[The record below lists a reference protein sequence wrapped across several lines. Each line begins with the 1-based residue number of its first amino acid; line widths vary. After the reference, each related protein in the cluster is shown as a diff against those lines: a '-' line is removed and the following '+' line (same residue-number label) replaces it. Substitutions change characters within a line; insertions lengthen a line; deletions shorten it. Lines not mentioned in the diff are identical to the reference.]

1 MDLARADVNE
11 DSESR
16 LFRKVSWRILPVLCL
31 CYVFSFLDR
40 TNVGYA
46 QLQMRDELGFS
57 DAVFGLGVSVFF
69 VGYALFEVPSNMLL
83 SRIGVRKTFLRIL
96 ILWGLASAAMIFVKT
111 PTQFYVMRFLVGVFE
126 AGFVPGVLYYLTLWY
141 PRRRIAQATAIFY
154 MSYTLAPILAGP
166 AAGAIMTWL
175 NGVFGLQGWQWLYL
189 LEGLPCVPLGVFA
202 YFALSENP
210 NEARWLNEAERGDLA
225 QMLNQDRAGQGHA
238 RMRDA
243 IFDARVWVLGL
254 IVFLVVFGVFALSF
268 WSPTLLKGMG
278 LNVMQVGLA
287 ATVPALFGVVAAI
300 LVGRHSDRTGERRW
314 HFVIAAIVGAVG
326 MLCASQFPQNPI
338 MTIACLALAA
348 IGMSS
353 AYAVFWAMPASM
365 LSGPSAAAG
374 IAVITTIGSSSG
386 AVAPLL
392 VGMLKTLT
400 GGFTVSLY
408 VLSGALVCAAL
419 IFGYYF
425 RGRDGE
431 HRAARQS
438 GRTST
443 V

>member
-1 MDLARADVNE
+1 MDMVRTGVSG

-16 LFRKVSWRILPVLCL
+16 LFRKVSWRILPVLCV
-31 CYVFSFLDR
+31 CYFFSFLDR

-46 QLQMRDELGFS
+46 QLQMRDVLGFG

-111 PTQFYVMRFLVGVFE
+111 PTQFYITRFLVGVFE

-141 PRRRIAQATAIFY
+141 PKRRIAQATAIFY

-175 NGVFGLQGWQWLYL
+175 DGVFGLQGWQWLYL
-189 LEGLPCVPLGVFA
+189 LEGLPCVPLGVMA
-202 YFALSENP
+202 YLALSENP
-210 NEARWLNEAERGDLA
+210 NEARWLTEGERSDLA
-225 QMLNQDRAGQGHA
+225 RMLSQDRAGHGHA

-278 LNVMQVGLA
+278 LNVMQVGMA
-287 ATVPALFGVVAAI
+287 ATIPALFGVFAAI
-300 LVGRHSDRTGERRW
+300 VVGRHSDRTGERRW

-326 MLCASQFPQNPI
+326 MLCASLFPRNPV
-338 MTIACLALAA
+338 MAIACLTLAS
-348 IGMSS
+348 IGMAS
-353 AYAVFWAMPASM
+353 AYAVFWAMPASI

-392 VGMLKTLT
+392 VGALKALT
-400 GGFTVSLY
+400 GGFTASLY
-408 VLSGALVCAAL
+408 ILSGALVCAAI

-425 RGRDGE
+425 RGGASG
-431 HRAARQS
+431 HRVARRASPTSAA
-438 GRTST
+438 
-443 V
+443 